1 MDEHQTARLL
11 TGSQELQPLSEEFR
25 DQSRKICENCNY
37 CVIRG
42 LTHSLAVMIFFLQ
55 NLETSCKPIVT
66 KPKPK
71 VEPPKD
77 TAPEKTAEGE
87 PAKTEGEPAETEGEP
102 AKTEGEAEGT
112 SNSGAQNTEGGT
124 GTQGGDEKM
133 EEDPPKGDTED
144 MELD

>member
-1 MDEHQTARLL
+1 MGLL
-11 TGSQELQPLSEEFR
+11 CDLG
-25 DQSRKICENCNY
+25 
-37 CVIRG
+37 G
-42 LTHSLAVMIFFLQ
+42 LPIHQ
-55 NLETSCKPIVT
+55 NLEASCKPIVT

-77 TAPEKTAEGE
+77 TASEKAAEGE
-87 PAKTEGEPAETEGEP
+87 A
-102 AKTEGEAEGT
+102 AKTEGEAEGE
-112 SNSGAQNTEGGT
+112 SEGAAQNTEGGT